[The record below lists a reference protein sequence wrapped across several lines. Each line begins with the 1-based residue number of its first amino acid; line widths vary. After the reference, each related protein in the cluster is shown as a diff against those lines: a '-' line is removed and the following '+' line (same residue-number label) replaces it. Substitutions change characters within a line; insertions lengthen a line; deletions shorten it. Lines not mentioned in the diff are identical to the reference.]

1 MSSGSLIGE
10 LAPIQFRAR
19 RYLSAPP
26 AVVFEL
32 ISDHAALPTWV
43 PGLRRVDVDGS
54 RATAPRGIGT
64 RRILYPRVGVPGTE
78 VVVAFEPPFRLSY
91 SATDES
97 LRGFLTAHLSEL
109 QCAAYG
115 EGTELSW
122 TIRGRLARSWWKRLL
137 ARLLFARAIH
147 AGVKNLERRFAPAH

>member
-1 MSSGSLIGE
+1 MHAASVTGE
-10 LAPIQFRAR
+10 LAPIQFKTT

-32 ISDHAALPTWV
+32 ISDHAALPTWI

-54 RATAPRGIGT
+54 RATAPRGVGT
-64 RRILYPRVGVPGTE
+64 RRTLYPRVGGPGTE

-97 LRGFLTAHLSEL
+97 LRGFLTAHVSEL
-109 QCAAYG
+109 HCAAYG
-115 EGTELSW
+115 DGTELSW
-122 TIRGRLARSWWKRLL
+122 IVRGRLARSWWKRLL
-137 ARLLFARAIH
+137 ARLLFARAIRT
-147 AGVKNLERRFAPAH
+147 GVKNLERRFAPAR